1 MEKTSLSSAG
11 GILAAI
17 IASLCCIGPVLV
29 ALLGVGSVGAFAV
42 FESYRLYF
50 IGATILL
57 LGAAFYFVYRKR
69 EVLCE
74 DGSCKIQG
82 AGKWN
87 KAGVWGAT
95 FLAAVAVAFPYLG
108 FTPTASANVLVHGKA
123 VVSLNIEG
131 MDCKACAAGVEGS
144 LASINGVHKARVN
157 FEKGEAV
164 IEYDPA
170 LVKPDALVER
180 VKENGF
186 TAKQSVTQSTNP
198 KTP

>member
-1 MEKTSLSSAG
+1 MEKTSLSTVG
-11 GILAAI
+11 GIITAI

-29 ALLGVGSVGAFAV
+29 ALIGIGSVGAFAF
-42 FESYRLYF
+42 FENYRPYL

-57 LGAAFYFVYRKR
+57 LGVAFYLVYRKR
-69 EVLCE
+69 EVKCE

-87 KAGVWGAT
+87 KVGVWSAT
-95 FLAAVAVAFPYLG
+95 FLAAVAIAFPYLG
-108 FTPTASANVLVHGKA
+108 VAPPSPTNVAVQGKA
-123 VVSLNIEG
+123 VVSLNVQG
-131 MDCKACAAGVEGS
+131 MDCQACAAGVEGS
-144 LASINGVHKARVN
+144 LANIHGVHKARVS

-170 LVKPDALVER
+170 LIKPDAFVER

-186 TAKQSVTQSTNP
+186 TAAIIEQK
-198 KTP
+198 KGK

>member
-1 MEKTSLSSAG
+1 MEKTSLSTAG
-11 GILAAI
+11 GIITAI

-29 ALLGVGSVGAFAV
+29 ALIGIGSVGAFAV
-42 FESYRLYF
+42 FENYRPHL

-57 LGAAFYFVYRKR
+57 LGIAFYLVYRKR
-69 EVLCE
+69 EVKCE
-74 DGSCKIQG
+74 DGSCKIQD

-95 FLAAVAVAFPYLG
+95 FLAAVAIAFPYLG
-108 FTPTASANVLVHGKA
+108 VAPPSPANVAVQAKA
-123 VVSLNIEG
+123 VVSLNVQG
-131 MDCKACAAGVEGS
+131 MDCKACAVGVEGS
-144 LASINGVHKARVN
+144 LANIHGVHKARVS

-170 LVKPDALVER
+170 LIKPDAFVER

-186 TAKQSVTQSTNP
+186 NSTIIDR
-198 KTP
+198 KRGM